1 LIARGPSEPANFT
14 VVSPEYFAVFDLPIV
29 NGRSFTQD
37 EARARAPVVIVSQ
50 STARHFWP
58 RSDPIGQTLTI
69 ATTDPDYERLAPYH
83 VTHVIGVTKDA
94 LPGWIG
100 GSSSDP
106 LVYYPRPLDAT
117 APWLLIRVGVESDL
131 ARVKVERALTAID
144 SGAVREMHT
153 LEESLAVQ
161 IYPFRAMYWVAAALG
176 VIALLLTVTGVYGV
190 LAYVVAQRRREF
202 GIRMALGAGASSV
215 VALVLRHSLRLAL
228 VGSGIGLILAFGVS
242 RLLRLAFWRL
252 VGSFDLPGFLGG
264 PAIVIIA
271 CLVAAYIPSRR
282 AASANPVDALRADS

>member
-1 LIARGPSEPANFT
+1 
-14 VVSPEYFAVFDLPIV
+14 
-29 NGRSFTQD
+29 
-37 EARARAPVVIVSQ
+37 
-50 STARHFWP
+50 
-58 RSDPIGQTLTI
+58 
-69 ATTDPDYERLAPYH
+69 
-83 VTHVIGVTKDA
+83 
-94 LPGWIG
+94 
-100 GSSSDP
+100 
-106 LVYYPRPLDAT
+106 
-117 APWLLIRVGVESDL
+117 
-131 ARVKVERALTAID
+131 
-144 SGAVREMHT
+144 
-153 LEESLAVQ
+153 
-161 IYPFRAMYWVAAALG
+161 MYWVAAALG